1 MKFNKLVLF
10 ADELVIFVAPAILV
24 VNGVRHVDCVT
35 FSSSSFYERGNKRNI
50 FEKKERAREKER
62 KRKRGRGRGLKN
74 IEKLD
79 FGEL

>member
-50 FEKKERAREKER
+50 FEKKKKEQER
-62 KRKRGRGRGLKN
+62 KRERER
-74 IEKLD
+74 EE
-79 FGEL
+79 GEED